1 MNPTPNITCFG
12 ELLLRFNTQLGLRFV
27 QSNAFNVHV
36 AGAEANVA
44 VLLARLGL
52 NSRMVTRVPDNDL
65 ADMAI
70 AELRKYGVDTTGIL
84 KGGERL
90 GTYYVENGNHI
101 RPTQVIYDRS
111 GSSFSQLQPGMADWQ
126 QLLKSS
132 SLFHW
137 SGVAAALSE
146 SAAEVCREA
155 IEIAHQKG
163 IMISADFNYRKKLW
177 KYGKEA
183 QEIMPGLLRYCQ
195 VAVADLDSAAIY
207 FGIKTKEGMSLRDRF
222 EYCFSFLKTKMPLL
236 KTFAMSFRV
245 VEGLHHEYFAGLA
258 HEGQF
263 YYSTVHTLPMVTD
276 QIGTGDAFTAG
287 LLYGISSGFD
297 PQKMV
302 NWAAAC
308 GVLKQSIHGDWALTD
323 KDEIEAFMQSGISSK
338 INR

>member
-1 MNPTPNITCFG
+1 MNSTPYITCFG

-27 QSNAFNVHV
+27 QSNAFNIHV

-65 ADMAI
+65 AELAL
-70 AELRKYGVDTTGIL
+70 AELRKYGVDTTAVL
-84 KGGERL
+84 KGGARL

-111 GSSFSQLQPGMADWQ
+111 GSSFSTLRPGMIDWQ
-126 QLLKSS
+126 QLLRSS
-132 SLFHW
+132 SLLHW
-137 SGVAAALSE
+137 SGVAAAISA

-163 IMISADFNYRKKLW
+163 IMISADFNYRRKLW
-177 KYGKEA
+177 DYGKGA
-183 QEIMPGLLRYCQ
+183 NEIMPGLLRYCQ
-195 VAVADLDSAAIY
+195 VAVADLDSAAVY
-207 FGIKTKEGMSLRDRF
+207 FGIKTREGMSLRDRF

-245 VEGLHHEYFAGLA
+245 VEGLNHEYFAGLA
-258 HEGQF
+258 HEGNF
-263 YYSTVHTLPMVTD
+263 YYSTVHTLPIVTD

-287 LLYGISSGFD
+287 LLYGISSAFD
-297 PQKMV
+297 PQKMI
-302 NWAAAC
+302 NWAVAC
-308 GVLKQSIHGDWALTD
+308 GVLKQSIHGDWALTNV
-323 KDEIEAFMQSGISSK
+323 KEIEAFMESGISTK